1 MNALSSDASV
11 RDTVLDIVATQAKL
25 DIAVVRPESTIKDLN
40 IESLTA
46 IEILFEIEEHYDI
59 DFPDEATD
67 LNTGTLQQLIDA
79 VESTLAAK
87 AAKAAK
93 G

>member
-1 MNALSSDASV
+1 MNTTPSDLSV
-11 RDTVLDIVATQAKL
+11 RDTVLGIVARQAKL
-25 DIAVVRPESTIKDLN
+25 DPALVRPESTIKDLN

-67 LNTGTLQQLIDA
+67 INTGSLQQLINV
-79 VESTLAAK
+79 VETTLAAK
-87 AAKAAK
+87 PAKA
-93 G
+93 